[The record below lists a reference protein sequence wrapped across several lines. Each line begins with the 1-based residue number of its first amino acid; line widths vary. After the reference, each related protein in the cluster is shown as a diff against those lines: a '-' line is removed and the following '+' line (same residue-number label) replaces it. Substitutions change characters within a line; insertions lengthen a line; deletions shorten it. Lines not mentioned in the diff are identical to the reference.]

1 MRKVYS
7 SRREL
12 YTFLFPGVND
22 EREICVMGKFMPKRD
37 AKRTAK
43 YKLKVKK
50 QKGINH
56 SKSRLRGAL
65 AKATNDFNRD
75 KEEKEERIKSLS
87 K

>member
-1 MRKVYS
+1 MGNLRHGKVYA
-7 SRREL
+7 
-12 YTFLFPGVND
+12 
-22 EREICVMGKFMPKRD
+22 KKRC
-37 AKRTAK
+37 KRTAK